1 MRNFRIS
8 LYLLLALTLG
18 CSKTPT
24 VPPVPVPPLP
34 VPVSVHLSLGNP
46 TDAAADVATPDNYLM
61 LKDQYALSYN
71 RAKGTPNWVS
81 WELSTDWLG
90 DTDRSDDFRP
100 DPVLPAE
107 WYHVTTADY
116 TNSGFDRGHVCPSA
130 DRTRNAAD
138 NSSTFLMTNMI
149 PQAPQLN
156 REPWARFEDYCRELA
171 KKGYRLYIVA
181 GVYGVGGEGSNGPL
195 DSIKGKISVPGHNY
209 KVIVA
214 VPKGG
219 QAADV
224 GAATPVIALDFP
236 NVVSLVDNKSWG
248 GFVTTARDIE
258 KAAGVR
264 LFTDLPEKV
273 RAGLLDQ
280 RFNPMGAPL

>member
-1 MRNFRIS
+1 MRNFKNS
-8 LYLLLALTLG
+8 AYLLLALTLG
-18 CSKTPT
+18 CTKKPDVQPT
-24 VPPVPVPPLP
+24 APPVAA
-34 VPVSVHLSLGNP
+34 VSVHLSLGNP
-46 TDAAADVATPDNYLM
+46 TNARIDADMPDNYLM

-71 RAKGTPNWVS
+71 KSKGVPNWVA

-90 DTDRSDDFRP
+90 DIDRKDDFRP
-100 DPVLPAE
+100 DVALPVG
-107 WYHVTTADY
+107 WYRVVPGDY
-116 TNSGFDRGHVCPSA
+116 TNSGFDRGHMCPSA
-130 DRTRNAAD
+130 DRTKSASD
-138 NSSTFLMTNMI
+138 NSSTFLMTNMT

-219 QAADV
+219 QAEDV

-236 NVVSLVDNKSWG
+236 NVLSLVDNKSWG
-248 GFVTTARDIE
+248 GFVTTARQIE
-258 KAAGVR
+258 KDAGVK
-264 LFTDLPEKV
+264 LFINLSDKV
-273 RAGLLDQ
+273 RSGLLDQ
-280 RFNPMGAPL
+280 RFDPMGTPL